1 MSDNENKKQ
10 FDINKFISQEVVPL
24 GKDILV
30 VADSTEHLNVRVETF
45 LGICKKLTSSFGL
58 TSFHKVCYF

>member
-30 VADSTEHLNVRVETF
+30 VADSTENLNVRVETF
-45 LGICKKLTSSFGL
+45 LSICKKLTSSLGL

>member
-10 FDINKFISQEVVPL
+10 FDVNKFISQEVVPL

-30 VADSTEHLNVRVETF
+30 VADSTEHLNVRVEAF
-45 LGICKKLTSSFGL
+45 F
-58 TSFHKVCYF
+58 FFF